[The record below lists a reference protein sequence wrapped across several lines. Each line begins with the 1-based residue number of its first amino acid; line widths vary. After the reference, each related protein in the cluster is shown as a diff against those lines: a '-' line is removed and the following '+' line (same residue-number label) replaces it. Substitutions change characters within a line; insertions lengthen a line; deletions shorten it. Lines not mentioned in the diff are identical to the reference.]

1 VVAILA
7 VMAPVWAMVRPVP
20 RPAGMLFTGASVIA
34 AINSM
39 VGGVGVALLAVGIA
53 AAVVLSGLHLL
64 YQQQRAAFL
73 VLRPPAQASSA

>member
-1 VVAILA
+1 VGDGETGT
-7 VMAPVWAMVRPVP
+7 
-20 RPAGMLFTGASVIA
+20 PAGGDAVHRASVIA

-73 VLRPPAQASSA
+73 VPQPARASSA